1 MARPRV
7 RTVVLELIHRLLV
20 STMSIFVPTVLPE
33 HTRPVLEHHH
43 LVFAS
48 IVLLARTLLQP
59 APPSLLHVIAVLPE
73 HSRRPPVLLR
83 LAPAQTVLL
92 VFTQQLLGRVP
103 LVLV

>member
-7 RTVVLELIHRLLV
+7 RIVVLELIHQLLV
-20 STMSIFVPTVLPE
+20 STMSIFAPTVLQE
-33 HTRPVLEHHH
+33 HTRLVLEHHH

-48 IVLLARTLLQP
+48 IVLLVRTLLQLVP
-59 APPSLLHVIAVLPE
+59 QLLLHAIAVLPE
-73 HSRRPPVLLR
+73 HSRRPPVPLR
-83 LAPAQTVLL
+83 LAPARTVLL